1 MVSIGTI
8 YQIENGFLLEV
19 QPNED
24 FQRKSMI
31 FCKDH
36 KEIADTIVS
45 KRVAEML
52 RDAPRQEELPL
63 DNTTTQATASY

>member
-1 MVSIGTI
+1 MIPIGTI
-8 YQIENGFLLEV
+8 YQIDNGFVLEV
-19 QPNED
+19 QSHEGY
-24 FQRKSMI
+24 QKSMI
-31 FCKDH
+31 YCKNH

-63 DNTTTQATASY
+63 DKTQVPSGRNKY